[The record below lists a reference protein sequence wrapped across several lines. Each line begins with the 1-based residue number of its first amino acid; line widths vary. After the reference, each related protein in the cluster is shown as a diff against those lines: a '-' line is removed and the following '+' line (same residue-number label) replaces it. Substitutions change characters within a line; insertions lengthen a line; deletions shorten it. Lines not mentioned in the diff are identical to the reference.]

1 MVTASGE
8 IDLSTAPLLRHRLL
22 EVVAAGDLSHLVVD
36 LSRVPF
42 IDSTGLGV
50 LVGAHRRVAAA
61 EGRMSVIAT
70 ERTLDT
76 IRRAG
81 VDQLMSTYETLP
93 EALDP

>member
-1 MVTASGE
+1 VVTASGE
-8 IDLSTAPLLRHRLL
+8 IDLSTAPLLRQRLL
-22 EVVAAGDLSHLVVD
+22 EVVADHVTHLVVD

-50 LVGAHRRVAAA
+50 LVGAHRRLAADQ
-61 EGRMSVIAT
+61 GRMSVIAT

-81 VDQLMSTYETLP
+81 VDQLMRTYATLP
-93 EALDP
+93 EALGQ